1 MLVSQPPPP
10 SLGYVRYDDVDRW
23 FRESHNTQIEPGF
36 PQQCL
41 TMGQLYDMVHSTIC
55 GREDYS
61 VWYRVSWGKP
71 RDSYQI
77 EDHKEVLQLLRETN
91 VVVAFSRG
99 RQYYPDFDCG
109 PWDIVSVR
117 EAFRRVV
124 GMAMID
130 GHIKHEAIG
139 DGRVTSGWQGSQ
151 GR

>member
-1 MLVSQPPPP
+1 MLIDGSVKAIIRKSSQAFLSRASPWG
-10 SLGYVRYDDVDRW
+10 SCTTWCTARFVA
-23 FRESHNTQIEPGF
+23 EK
-36 PQQCL
+36 
-41 TMGQLYDMVHSTIC
+41 TI
-55 GREDYS
+55 
-61 VWYRVSWGKP
+61 P
-71 RDSYQI
+71 
-77 EDHKEVLQLLRETN
+77 QLLRETN
-91 VVVAFSRG
+91 VVVAFSRE

-117 EAFRRVV
+117 GAFRRVV